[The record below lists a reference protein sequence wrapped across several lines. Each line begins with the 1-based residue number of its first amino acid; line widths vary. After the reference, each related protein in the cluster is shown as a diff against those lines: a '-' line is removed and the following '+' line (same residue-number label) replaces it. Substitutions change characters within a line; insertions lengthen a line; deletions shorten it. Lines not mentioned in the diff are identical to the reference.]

1 MFNFLKDKLKSWLKP
16 EKKVVELKVKPK
28 RIKEKPVKK
37 TAGVLVEHKKRTK
50 QELEQERK
58 ISSDLIEDIKKEK
71 GTEDIE
77 AVPRLEAEKI
87 EKIEEKAEEKE
98 KKEEKIPEEPKK
110 SFWERIGLVH
120 KYKIT
125 KEDFSELFEQLETI
139 LLENNVALD
148 VVDYL
153 KESLSKELVDKEVK
167 KEQVEEAIKTALK
180 KSLSSLFIPGFNLIE
195 KIKNKEGTFV
205 IVFFGINGSGKT
217 TTIAKLAHLLKQ
229 NKISSVLAA
238 GDTFRAASIEQIVK
252 HGEKLGIK
260 VIKQTY
266 GSDPAAVA
274 YDAIEYAKAHKI
286 KVVLIDTAGRMYT
299 NSSLLKEME
308 KIIRV
313 SKPNLKLFIGEAIT
327 GNDATEQA
335 KTFNEAVGIDGI
347 ILSKAD
353 VDEKG
358 GASLSV
364 SYVTGKPILFL
375 GVGQEYKDLEEF
387 DKEKLIKQLD
397 L

>member
-1 MFNFLKDKLKSWLKP
+1 MFGKLGEVLKRTTDKIANAIFLDKNLVESIIKDLQRALIEADVNILLVKQLSD
-16 EKKVVELKVKPK
+16 ELRKAAFDE
-28 RIKEKPVKK
+28 RIK
-37 TAGVLVEHKKRTK
+37 GL
-50 QELEQERK
+50 
-58 ISSDLIEDIKKEK
+58 
-71 GTEDIE
+71 
-77 AVPRLEAEKI
+77 
-87 EKIEEKAEEKE
+87 E
-98 KKEEKIPEEPKK
+98 KKEHLIKLLHDKLLEILGGKQHELKLEKGKAQKIMLLGLYGAGKTTLSARLAYYYGK
-110 SFWERIGLVH
+110 RGFKTCMIGLDVH
-120 KYKIT
+120 RPAAP
-125 KEDFSELFEQLETI
+125 EQLEQ
-139 LLENNVALD
+139 LGQKNNLAVFIN
-148 VVDYL
+148 
-153 KESLSKELVDKEVK
+153 KQEKNPVK
-167 KEQVEEAIKTALK
+167 IWREFSNELK
-180 KSLSSLFIPGFNLIE
+180 K
-195 KIKNKEGTFV
+195 
-205 IVFFGINGSGKT
+205 
-217 TTIAKLAHLLKQ
+217 
-229 NKISSVLAA
+229 
-238 GDTFRAASIEQIVK
+238 
-252 HGEKLGIK
+252 
-260 VIKQTY
+260 
-266 GSDPAAVA
+266 
-274 YDAIEYAKAHKI
+274 YDL
-286 KVVLIDTAGRMYT
+286 VLIDTAGRMYT

>member
-1 MFNFLKDKLKSWLKP
+1 MFEKLSSALKKATDKIANAIFLDKNLVESIIKDLQRALIEADVNILLVKQLSD
-16 EKKVVELKVKPK
+16 ELRKAAFDE
-28 RIKEKPVKK
+28 RIK
-37 TAGVLVEHKKRTK
+37 GL
-50 QELEQERK
+50 
-58 ISSDLIEDIKKEK
+58 
-71 GTEDIE
+71 
-77 AVPRLEAEKI
+77 
-87 EKIEEKAEEKE
+87 E
-98 KKEEKIPEEPKK
+98 KKEHLIKLLHDK
-110 SFWERIGLVH
+110 
-120 KYKIT
+120 
-125 KEDFSELFEQLETI
+125 
-139 LLENNVALD
+139 LLEILGGKQHE
-148 VVDYL
+148 L
-153 KESLSKELVDKEVK
+153 KL
-167 KEQVEEAIKTALK
+167 
-180 KSLSSLFIPGFNLIE
+180 E
-195 KIKNKEGTFV
+195 KGKAQKIMLLGLY
-205 IVFFGINGSGKT
+205 GAGKT
-217 TTIAKLAHLLKQ
+217 TTIAKLAVYYGKRGF
-229 NKISSVLAA
+229 KTCA
-238 GDTFRAASIEQIVK
+238 
-252 HGEKLGIK
+252 LGLD
-260 VIKQTY
+260 VHR
-266 GSDPAAVA
+266 PAAREQLEQLGQKNNLAVFINKQEKNPVKIWREFSNELKK
-274 YDAIEYAKAHKI
+274 YDL
-286 KVVLIDTAGRMYT
+286 VLIDTAGRMYT